1 VEQPK
6 WTDDVQ
12 AWRRHAGELRQR
24 LGAAK
29 AHAAAETERADGEH
43 ARAEVW
49 RGWFKSA
56 RAAGRR
62 ADRQLGHVEALLRD
76 GEVDAAIRLLA
87 ERRERI
93 GTRAT
98 L

>member
-1 VEQPK
+1 MEPPK
-6 WTDDVQ
+6 GSDDVQ
-12 AWRRHAGELRQR
+12 AWRRYAGDLRQR

-29 AHAAAETERADGEH
+29 AHAAAETARAGGEH
-43 ARAEVW
+43 ERAEVW

-62 ADRQLGHVEALLRD
+62 ADRQLGHIEALLQE
-76 GEVDAAIRLLA
+76 GEVDAALRLLA

-93 GTRAT
+93 GTVAT